1 MKNYLVLFAFVFIAN
16 YVFADCF
23 FDKSAFFLTL
33 EKEKVKELLG
43 LTAEETSDS
52 EVYKEA
58 ISTIKKR
65 YSIDLENDLKQLTI
79 LFSKDTNLL
88 VFNCNFD
95 TEKILNLIKNMVE
108 TEKWPYHRIDE
119 FVLCGKKYPAL
130 RINANNNFVIYDKN
144 TIIFCKDSAENNDSI
159 KISKNPDLANKIKSI
174 SDNYLYIGKDEIPV
188 FRNISRMFDVN
199 LEKANNLLLYVKGKE
214 LVLEGDFD
222 DSTASEEAAN
232 KINELLT
239 PEQVV
244 NLNQKI
250 KTFLEDEKKDFYRL
264 KNNLPEILF
273 DLFQSIYPKN
283 REDFLNSLKVSQS
296 GNKVIITCDYGTTL
310 SIVTTIGY
318 SELFAP
324 ETRKYLK
331 KIKHYYT
338 ERTRHNISDS
348 DVFKTL
354 YVNNLPKYINELKEK
369 IKKSSFIDS
378 MRFSII
384 LYVHSKAKKLI
395 DSIENSRNDDGTIA
409 FLENKETESIVR
421 LINIFFQSIN
431 ICGENEDE
439 EYIDFAALQDKKI
452 QKECFKIQQ
461 AFDFYNMDNTTIMT
475 SPNIP
480 ILLEK
485 HYLKD
490 MDLLN
495 NKCEYYIVGDITRNG
510 YISCRKHGNY
520 NRRNPEPTPPYDNHK
535 KGIIIPPNASGSN
548 KSPIPPSK
556 SRFKVINGVPIPS
569 KDFYQVSPNQKDEK

>member
-244 NLNQKI
+244 
-250 KTFLEDEKKDFYRL
+250 
-264 KNNLPEILF
+264 
-273 DLFQSIYPKN
+273 
-283 REDFLNSLKVSQS
+283 
-296 GNKVIITCDYGTTL
+296 
-310 SIVTTIGY
+310 
-318 SELFAP
+318 
-324 ETRKYLK
+324 
-331 KIKHYYT
+331 
-338 ERTRHNISDS
+338 
-348 DVFKTL
+348 
-354 YVNNLPKYINELKEK
+354 
-369 IKKSSFIDS
+369 
-378 MRFSII
+378 
-384 LYVHSKAKKLI
+384 
-395 DSIENSRNDDGTIA
+395 
-409 FLENKETESIVR
+409 
-421 LINIFFQSIN
+421 
-431 ICGENEDE
+431 
-439 EYIDFAALQDKKI
+439 
-452 QKECFKIQQ
+452 
-461 AFDFYNMDNTTIMT
+461 
-475 SPNIP
+475 
-480 ILLEK
+480 
-485 HYLKD
+485 
-490 MDLLN
+490 
-495 NKCEYYIVGDITRNG
+495 
-510 YISCRKHGNY
+510 
-520 NRRNPEPTPPYDNHK
+520 
-535 KGIIIPPNASGSN
+535 
-548 KSPIPPSK
+548 
-556 SRFKVINGVPIPS
+556 
-569 KDFYQVSPNQKDEK
+569 